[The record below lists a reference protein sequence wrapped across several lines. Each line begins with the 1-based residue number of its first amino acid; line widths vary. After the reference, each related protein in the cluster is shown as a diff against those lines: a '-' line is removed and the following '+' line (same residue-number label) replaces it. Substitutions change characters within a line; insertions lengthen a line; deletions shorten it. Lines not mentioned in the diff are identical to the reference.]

1 VDIRLRPSLLLTAAL
16 ACIACGHAPDVDD
29 GWNGGDGPGA
39 AVDSDAG
46 AGAGLESD
54 SGGYASYD
62 SGRGAS
68 DGATTDAGSLS
79 DAGSASDAT
88 SDASPDAG
96 VSSDSGSS
104 GDAGSDTSPADTG
117 SVTSVITGG
126 PCLSGAAGQ
135 AAYRVHWIDAGGRAQ
150 VVYEVN
156 GLPDKSRDHTGT
168 YGYQIGFTS
177 EFGDPFL
184 GPGGDTL
191 DPSDFIDIELSTL
204 GVSSISKATL
214 ALYGRSY
221 DTTTNGSFQWQS
233 FTDFGEAPTDLMS
246 NVTPYAWYTADLG
259 MAIAPNDGNVLLR
272 VKAGPSS
279 DSLVVNR
286 LEICIASP

>member
-1 VDIRLRPSLLLTAAL
+1 VDIRLQRSLLTAAL
-16 ACIACGHAPDVDD
+16 ACVACGHAPDVDD
-29 GWNGGDGPGA
+29 GWNGGDDPSA
-39 AVDSDAG
+39 TADSDAG
-46 AGAGLESD
+46 SGLESD
-54 SGGYASYD
+54 AGGYASYD
-62 SGRGAS
+62 AGRGAF

-79 DAGSASDAT
+79 DAKSGSDAT
-88 SDASPDAG
+88 SDASADAG
-96 VSSDSGSS
+96 VTSDSGSS
-104 GDAGSDTSPADTG
+104 GDAGADTSPADTG
-117 SVTSVITGG
+117 SVTSVINGG

-135 AAYRVHWIDAGGRAQ
+135 AAYRVHWIDAGGQAQ

-214 ALYGRSY
+214 AIYGRSY
-221 DTTTNGSFQWQS
+221 DTSTNGSFEWQS
-233 FTDFGEAPTDLMS
+233 FTDVGAAPIDLMS

-259 MAIAPNDGNVLLR
+259 MAIAPDDGNVLLR